1 MWPRRIEPG
10 PSRYPARLRL
20 AGLALAGAAL
30 LVSGLPLSLVALLGL
45 AALALAR
52 RWRPATPA
60 RLAVSPEAVR
70 LVLRDGRRLAV
81 RPPFRALLREHW
93 LALHCPGVGWVWL
106 FPDQL
111 DPAAVTPLRQVL
123 FLQRR

>member
-1 MWPRRIEPG
+1 MRASGTQRSPRRSI
-10 PSRYPARLRL
+10 AR
-20 AGLALAGAAL
+20 
-30 LVSGLPLSLVALLGL
+30 
-45 AALALAR
+45 
-52 RWRPATPA
+52 
-60 RLAVSPEAVR
+60 
-70 LVLRDGRRLAV
+70 RRLAV

-93 LALHCPGVGWVWL
+93 LALHCPGAGWVWL